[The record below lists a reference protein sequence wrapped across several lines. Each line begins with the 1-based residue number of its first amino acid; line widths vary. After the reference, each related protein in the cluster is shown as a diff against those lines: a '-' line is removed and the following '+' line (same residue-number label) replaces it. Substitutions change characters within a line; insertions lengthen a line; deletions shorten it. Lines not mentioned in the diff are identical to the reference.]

1 VAVMAETLLRVKE
14 GGDGGSG
21 EAHAQWLR
29 AVAWLVVTAA
39 LISLALGYIGFAAF
53 LAGRLLV
60 VLAVLSA
67 LYICLAFTDALFT
80 EVITG
85 DTPRGRAI
93 ALTFGIGPR
102 GVELI
107 GTVLSAVIRILLVLV
122 AIFPILGRSGM
133 FAADMFGT
141 VQGAVFG
148 FRIGDITISL
158 TAILGAFAVLFVG
171 IVATRA
177 VQRWLQLRF
186 LPRSGLEPSLQ
197 LSVST
202 IIGYIGVIA
211 ALTFALAEL
220 GIDVQKIALIAGA
233 LSVGIGFGLQ
243 SIVSNFVSGL
253 ILLAE
258 RPIRVG
264 DSIVVKGEEGYVRRI
279 SVRATE
285 IETFDRA
292 SVIIPN
298 SELITGVVKNWTHGN
313 PSVRVICKL
322 RVSFG
327 SDPEQVRDILLACA
341 KDHPLVLDRPEPRA
355 FLVAFGDIALEFELR
370 CVVGHVDNG
379 LPVKSDLHFEI
390 LRRFRDANI
399 PMPFPPH
406 ELRFATAGEPLL
418 DPKKIG
424 SEIRPG
430 EAGSKPA
437 TS

>member
-1 VAVMAETLLRVKE
+1 V
-14 GGDGGSG
+14 
-21 EAHAQWLR
+21 
-29 AVAWLVVTAA
+29 
-39 LISLALGYIGFAAF
+39 
-53 LAGRLLV
+53 
-60 VLAVLSA
+60 
-67 LYICLAFTDALFT
+67 
-80 EVITG
+80 
-85 DTPRGRAI
+85 
-93 ALTFGIGPR
+93 
-102 GVELI
+102 
-107 GTVLSAVIRILLVLV
+107 
-122 AIFPILGRSGM
+122 
-133 FAADMFGT
+133 
-141 VQGAVFG
+141 
-148 FRIGDITISL
+148 
-158 TAILGAFAVLFVG
+158 
-171 IVATRA
+171 
-177 VQRWLQLRF
+177 RF

-202 IIGYIGVIA
+202 IIGYVGVIA

-233 LSVGIGFGLQ
+233 LSFGIGFGLQ

-313 PSVRVICKL
+313 PSGRIICKL

-406 ELRFATAGEPLL
+406 ELRFATAGEPMLAPEKVGG
-418 DPKKIG
+418 DG
-424 SEIRPG
+424 
-430 EAGSKPA
+430 KPA
-437 TS
+437 ADGENLAAGERKPAGA